1 MDPGFSFGG
10 AMTNE
15 ELAELAYEEW
25 DLYGG
30 KALGHW
36 GAPYT
41 KEAWVKVVE
50 LIRAEVLKERANVT
64 T

>member
-1 MDPGFSFGG
+1 MKSD
-10 AMTNE
+10 E

-41 KEAWVKVVE
+41 KEAWIKVVE
-50 LIRAEVLKERANVT
+50 LIKAEVLKERANANT
-64 T
+64 